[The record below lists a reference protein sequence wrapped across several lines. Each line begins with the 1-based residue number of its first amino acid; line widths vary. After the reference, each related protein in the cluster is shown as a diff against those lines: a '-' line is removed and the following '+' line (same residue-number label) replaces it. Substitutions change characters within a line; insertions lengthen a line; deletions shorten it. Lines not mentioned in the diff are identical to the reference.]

1 MTKSILNQSDYTRLF
16 ITKLGADNAK
26 FHSFIKDWWWNFT
39 DQKNL
44 RLSRNGFKTI
54 ENCKIPYYII
64 ELPEPLRN
72 RTLIQLSRRLTCPYY
87 IKKLDLIYLVGEQET
102 VLLKLH
108 ADNLQQ
114 YLDNLELD
122 QS

>member
-16 ITKLGADNAK
+16 IEKANKDPAK
-26 FHSFIKDWWWNFT
+26 FHDFHKEWWWNFK

-44 RLSRNGFKTI
+44 RLSKNGFKTI

-64 ELPEPLRN
+64 ELPESLKN
-72 RTLIQLSRRLTCPYY
+72 RTLIQLSRRLACPYY
-87 IKKLDLIYLVGEQET
+87 IKKLDLIYLLGEQET

-108 ADNLQQ
+108 ADNIQQ
-114 YLDNLELD
+114 YLDNLEL
-122 QS
+122 